1 LWLDERKSNSMEG
14 SQRTVLLK
22 ATEVREKDC
31 TTRLRQ
37 EKQDREV
44 HRMVETD
51 KRTSSFATVSMET
64 CHENKITTL

>member
-1 LWLDERKSNSMEG
+1 MNEKSNSMEG
-14 SQRTVLLK
+14 IQRTVLWK

-31 TTRLRQ
+31 TMRLRQ

-44 HRMVETD
+44 QGMVETD

-64 CHENKITTL
+64 CYENKITTL